1 MLAESPGSESDNNKC
16 EIEIQSK
23 SLPMSPYCPLQRDGN
38 MKCLLRFI
46 TVSSLFPFL
55 NALTQVE
62 QVASETANTVEM
74 TVIKVTLV
82 LRKET
87 LLHRLFQTFASE
99 LFKLT

>member
-1 MLAESPGSESDNNKC
+1 
-16 EIEIQSK
+16 
-23 SLPMSPYCPLQRDGN
+23 MSPYCPLQQDGN
-38 MKCLLRFI
+38 MKCPLRFI

-62 QVASETANTVEM
+62 QVAGETVNTVEM

-87 LLHRLFQTFASE
+87 LLH
-99 LFKLT
+99 